1 MDLREMLDG
10 VLASETEH
18 VRRLAKSAA
27 IISEALRR
35 EGLEATVVGGSAIE
49 LHAPDAYATTDLDLV
64 VSQRFGIDWNEVQQ
78 RVFRSLG
85 FERNARHWVRDDL
98 YVEIPGRTMSD
109 PVVVMGI
116 DPFPLR
122 VVTKEVVLADR
133 IVGFKYWGVVD
144 YGIQAVAMLD
154 AFGAELNED
163 SLRMHLK
170 REQAEDAY
178 ERLCLL
184 AASDEPA
191 DTERVGK
198 ELEALRGGG
207 GTNEC

>member
-1 MDLREMLDG
+1 MDLRPMLDE

-49 LHAPDAYATTDLDLV
+49 IHAPDAYATTDLDLV
-64 VSQRFGIDWNEVQQ
+64 VTQRFGIDWNEVQARTFQ
-78 RVFRSLG
+78 ALG
-85 FERNARHWVRDDL
+85 FTRSARHWVREDL

-154 AFGAELNED
+154 AFGAELDED
-163 SLRMHLK
+163 SLRQHLG

-178 ERLCLL
+178 ELLRRL
-184 AASDEPA
+184 AASDEPVDA
-191 DTERVGK
+191 ERVES
-198 ELEALRGGG
+198 ELSALRGAG
-207 GTNEC
+207 GTR

>member
-49 LHAPDAYATTDLDLV
+49 LHAPDAYATSDLDLV
-64 VSQRFGIDWNEVQQ
+64 VSQRFGIDWQEVQQ
-78 RVFRSLG
+78 RVFGSLG
-85 FERNARHWVRDDL
+85 FEKNARHWTRGDL

-116 DPFPLR
+116 EPFPLR
-122 VVTKEVVLADR
+122 VVAKEVVLADR
-133 IVGFKYWGVVD
+133 IVGFKHWGVTE
-144 YGIQAVAMLD
+144 YGLQAIAMLR
-154 AFGAELNED
+154 AFGAEID
-163 SLRMHLK
+163 
-170 REQAEDAY
+170 EDALRQHL
-178 ERLCLL
+178 EREHAVDAYLVLL
-184 AASDEPA
+184 ALCEHGDRV
-191 DTERVGK
+191 TESRLRE
-198 ELEALRGGG
+198 ELNALRSR
-207 GTNEC
+207 

>member
-1 MDLREMLDG
+1 MDLREMLDR

-49 LHAPDAYATTDLDLV
+49 LHAPDAYATSDLDLV
-64 VSQRFGIDWNEVQQ
+64 VTQRFGVDWTEVQR
-78 RVFRSLG
+78 RVFHSLG
-85 FERNARHWVRDDL
+85 FERNARHWTREDL

-116 DPFPLR
+116 EPFPLR

-133 IVGFKYWGVVD
+133 IVGFKHWGVTE
-144 YGIQAVAMLD
+144 YGLQAIAMLR
-154 AFGAELNED
+154 AFGSELNED
-163 SLRMHLK
+163 VLQQHLK
-170 REQAEDAY
+170 RESAVDAY
-178 ERLCLL
+178 LALRHLYEAGEQVTELRLQ
-184 AASDEPA
+184 E
-191 DTERVGK
+191 
-198 ELEALRGGG
+198 ELEALR
-207 GTNEC
+207 TR